1 MTSKLFQN
9 IREKLTLCYSIGSVY
24 YSVKGVVTVSAGID
38 FDRKDCVREEILHQL
53 DACCRGHISQTE
65 LTAAREAL
73 CSSLRATHD
82 SPGSIEGY
90 YATAALSGLGMT
102 PEQYMHAVEAV
113 KKEQVVSCARQMEL
127 HTTYFL
133 RGESR

>member
-1 MTSKLFQN
+1 M
-9 IREKLTLCYSIGSVY
+9 Y

-53 DACCRGHISQTE
+53 DACRQGHISEPE
-65 LTAAREAL
+65 LAAAREAL

-90 YATAALSGLGMT
+90 YATAALSGLEMT
-102 PEQYMHAVEAV
+102 PEQYIRAVEAV
-113 KKEQVVSCARQMEL
+113 KKEQVVRCARQLEL